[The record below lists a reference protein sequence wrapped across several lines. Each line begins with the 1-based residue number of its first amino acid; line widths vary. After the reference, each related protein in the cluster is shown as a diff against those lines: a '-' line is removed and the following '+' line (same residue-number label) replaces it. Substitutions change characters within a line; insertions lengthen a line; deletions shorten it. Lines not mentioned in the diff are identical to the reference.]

1 MQNLTT
7 LRSKKKKRQFLKKVT
22 RQNTNIEKYPQK
34 NQMRSPGLKDGESK
48 KELEPDNSSCVTC
61 FVQNPSMLQTYVTNT
76 CKLGHNFGNSF
87 TGFVFLTML
96 FSFYNS

>member
-1 MQNLTT
+1 MYLEPESSWVKQDSELNMELHYKDE
-7 LRSKKKKRQFLKKVT
+7 R
-22 RQNTNIEKYPQK
+22 
-34 NQMRSPGLKDGESK
+34 QMRSPGLKDGESK